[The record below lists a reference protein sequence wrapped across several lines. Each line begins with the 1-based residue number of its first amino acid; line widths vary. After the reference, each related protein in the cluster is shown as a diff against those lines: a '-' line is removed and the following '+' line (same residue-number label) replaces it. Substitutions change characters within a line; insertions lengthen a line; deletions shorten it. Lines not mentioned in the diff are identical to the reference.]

1 MRTRRNVAVLAIV
14 VAAALLGPG
23 CSKES
28 AADKPAPVPPLAA
41 NQGPPPASADT
52 PRAAP
57 QASTALPAPSTAAAQ
72 ALAAAFGGQPP
83 GGAEAEATPG
93 VLDPKQTISGT
104 IALPPAN
111 RTKVARGDVMFL
123 AARRAGGP
131 PGPGSMMAVQKLT
144 AEDFPMRFSI
154 SNRDAMIPGIPF
166 EGKMS
171 ITVRVDKDGD
181 AMTRRKGDLYGQ
193 ANNIE
198 VGSQKVVISLD
209 KVQTEDQTLGQP
221 GAAMGGMLPAGHP

>member
-1 MRTRRNVAVLAIV
+1 MRTRRNVAVLAIG
-14 VAAALLGPG
+14 VAAVLLGPS
-23 CSKES
+23 CSKDS
-28 AADKPAPVPPLAA
+28 SADKPAPVPPLPV
-41 NQGPPPASADT
+41 NQGAPPP
-52 PRAAP
+52 PGEPVRAAT
-57 QASTALPAPSTAAAQ
+57 QASTALPPPSAAAAQ
-72 ALAAAFGGQPP
+72 ALAAAFGGRPP
-83 GGAEAEATPG
+83 SGAEAEASAG
-93 VLDPKQTISGT
+93 VLDPRQTISGT
-104 IALPPAN
+104 IVLPATN
-111 RTKVARGDVMFL
+111 RAKVARGDVMFL

-131 PGPGSMMAVQKLT
+131 PGPGSMLAVQKLT

-181 AMTRRKGDLYGQ
+181 AMSRRKGDLYGQ
-193 ANNIE
+193 ADSVK

-221 GAAMGGMLPAGHP
+221 GAAMGAMLPAGHP

>member
-1 MRTRRNVAVLAIV
+1 MRTRPNVAVLAVGI
-14 VAAALLGPG
+14 AAALFGPS

-28 AADKPAPVPPLAA
+28 SADKPAPVPPLAA
-41 NQGPPPASADT
+41 NAGPPPPSAA
-52 PRAAP
+52 PARAAT
-57 QASTALPAPSTAAAQ
+57 QGSSTLPAPSAAAAQ
-72 ALAAAFGGQPP
+72 ALAAAFGGQQP
-83 GGAEAEATPG
+83 GGAEAEASPG
-93 VLDPKQTISGT
+93 LLDPKQTISGT
-104 IALPPAN
+104 IVIPSAN

-144 AEDFPMRFSI
+144 AEEFPMRFSI

-171 ITVRVDKDGD
+171 ITVRLDKDGD

-221 GAAMGGMLPAGHP
+221 GAAMRGLLPAGHP